1 MSIQVVFDEFRN
13 RLPSP
18 HRTGDGLNEIL
29 NPATDE
35 LIRFAKSLHKG
46 LETPIRVQ
54 WQNRGNIPSY
64 IWVRLLPET
73 QVKDFVLRTNDSKR
87 AIPFTIS
94 LFLTKSF
101 SNPALMALTASF
113 ELEQKYA
120 DFVAY
125 QVYNSVLDFVPPSLD
140 IHQRNGAVITLK
152 EARDY
157 LSAPFVPGDKNN
169 KICRIAKMVD
179 EVPGESDDYYR
190 AILCKA
196 FDEIVRL
203 YKIAYKTLMDRREF
217 EEPSAESNPLPFQ
230 VEEEEASAPIIG
242 KDPSFP
248 LNLILQGPP
257 GTGKTYRSIA
267 LASALAQGN
276 YSMARDIV
284 SGNGINDDDYD
295 GLQSHYKKD
304 LLAFEKN
311 EKDQEDPKGHIA
323 FTTFHQSYSYEEFV
337 EGIFP
342 KVDEKGSLSYSI
354 KDGIFKSIAE
364 LALEHPHENYVLLI
378 DEINRGNVSKILGD
392 LISLLEGDKRLGGE
406 HELRAVLPYS
416 RTLWGVPAN
425 LYLIGTMNTAD
436 RSIERLDTAL
446 MRRFA
451 FFEIGPNPALL
462 SDRLLGNGND
472 SLSLQELL
480 EAMNERIKR
489 YLEGMPRTVLLGLK
503 HETNV

>member
-1 MSIQVVFDEFRN
+1 MGREDK
-13 RLPSP
+13 
-18 HRTGDGLNEIL
+18 HRQG
-29 NPATDE
+29 DE
-35 LIRFAKSLHKG
+35 LGELLKSATREFVRFALSLDGG
-46 LETPIRVQ
+46 LVKAKQAGVQ
-54 WQNRGNIPSY
+54 WQHSGIFREY
-64 IWVRLLPET
+64 LWVRLLPKGHEDYF
-73 QVKDFVLRTNDSKR
+73 VKATKDSRK

-94 LFLTKSF
+94 LFLKNSLN
-101 SNPALMALTASF
+101 NPRLMALIAS
-113 ELEQKYA
+113 LEPEWGEIDPDGYEA
-120 DFVAY
+120 LRSILPD
-125 QVYNSVLDFVPPSLD
+125 VPKELD
-140 IHQRNGAVITLK
+140 IHKDGAWSTLK
-152 EARDY
+152 LTPDEA
-157 LSAPFVPGDKNN
+157 LEFSALPPSEGEKTKYKFFH
-169 KICRIAKMVD
+169 ITQTIE
-179 EVPGESDDYYR
+179 EVPGKDDDYYR
-190 AILCKA
+190 NALVPIFQKLVPLYWKA
-196 FDEIVRL
+196 YDKLIELRTGQKPVR
-203 YKIAYKTLMDRREF
+203 
-217 EEPSAESNPLPFQ
+217 AESPV
-230 VEEEEASAPIIG
+230 VEDAPSPVIEEKDPSPVIK

-406 HELRAVLPYS
+406 HEPS
-416 RTLWGVPAN
+416 FPTQ
-425 LYLIGTMNTAD
+425 
-436 RSIERLDTAL
+436 
-446 MRRFA
+446 
-451 FFEIGPNPALL
+451 GP
-462 SDRLLGNGND
+462 SG
-472 SLSLQELL
+472 EC
-480 EAMNERIKR
+480 
-489 YLEGMPRTVLLGLK
+489 PRTSTSSGR
-503 HETNV
+503 